1 MAGKK
6 DYHKILGLDRDAGP
20 MEIKKAYRNMAKIF
34 HPDINISPDAHDRF
48 IEITEA
54 YEILMNQDLQ
64 EYYIYHERASNV
76 EFRRAQY
83 EQARKAA
90 REAARRYAKMKFEKF
105 KQEQEAFKKSGWHD
119 LILTLRYSIRI
130 LVFPLI
136 VTFIALPLLSEEV
149 AEHPTGYVMF
159 WLLALI
165 LVFFIINNWKN
176 YLRIDSY
183 YYHISDIPKFFGE
196 TSKKTSL
203 DCYYCPGHKAMIFP
217 YKISTF
223 RIRSIQIQTFGAV
236 YGRKAGS
243 SRDLKTIHIPRSRKA
258 FIMHSLISLI
268 KIITLLGCM
277 IFITRN
283 PFARLSLPAGLILG
297 SGVSALLL
305 RLSGTRPKVSYLISY
320 GMLIKLVVWI
330 VLIWFFGTY
339 SFIFLFFDPML
350 EAFLRFISRDQLF
363 IPLIQQYPP
372 LQQLFRNRYQL
383 YMELPVLSVISPLFR
398 WLF

>member
-20 MEIKKAYRNMAKIF
+20 MEIKKAYRNMAKKF
-34 HPDINISPDAHDRF
+34 HPDINTSPDAHDCF

-90 REAARRYAKMKFEKF
+90 QEAARRYAKMKFEKF

-136 VTFIALPLLSEEV
+136 VTFIALPLISEEV

-320 GMLIKLVVWI
+320 GMLIKLLVWI
-330 VLIWFFGTY
+330 VLIWFFGMY

-350 EAFLRFISRDQLF
+350 EALLRFISRDQLF

>member
-1 MAGKK
+1 MTGKI
-6 DYHKILGLDRDAGP
+6 DYHKILELDRDAGP
-20 MEIKKAYRNMAKIF
+20 VEIKQAYRNMAKKF
-34 HPDINISPDAHDRF
+34 HPDINLSPEAHDRF

-64 EYYIYHERASNV
+64 EYYIYRERASNI

-83 EQARKAA
+83 EKARKAA
-90 REAARRYAKMKFEKF
+90 QEAARRYAKMKFEKF

-119 LILTLRYSIRI
+119 LILSLRYVIRI

-136 VTFIALPLLSEEV
+136 VAFIALPLISEEV

-165 LVFFIINNWKN
+165 LGFFVINNWKN
-176 YLRIDSY
+176 YLKIDSY

-196 TSKKTSL
+196 TSEKTSL
-203 DCYYCPGHKAMIFP
+203 DCYYCTGHKAMIFP

-223 RIRSIQIQTFGAV
+223 RIRSIQIQTFGAL

-243 SRDLKTIHIPRSRKA
+243 RRDFKTIHIPRSRKA
-258 FIMHSLISLI
+258 FIVHFFVSLTR
-268 KIITLLGCM
+268 IIILLGCM

-297 SGVSALLL
+297 GGVSGLIH

-320 GMLIKLVVWI
+320 GMLIKLLVWI
-330 VLIWFFGTY
+330 VLIWFFGAY

-350 EAFLRFISRDQLF
+350 EALLRLISQDHLF
-363 IPLIQQYPP
+363 VPLTQQYPP

-383 YMELPVLSVISPLFR
+383 YMELPVLSVINPLFI